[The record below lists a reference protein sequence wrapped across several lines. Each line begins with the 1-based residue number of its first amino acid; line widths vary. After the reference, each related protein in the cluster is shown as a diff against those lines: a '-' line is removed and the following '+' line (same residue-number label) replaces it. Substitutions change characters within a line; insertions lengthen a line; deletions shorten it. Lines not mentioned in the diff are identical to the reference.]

1 MGFRVLK
8 SEVEEMEEKEKEKE
22 RFYQVKGLDMKAFSE
37 NVDKFVT
44 ESRIQVNELRN
55 RVNEVRIQVVF

>member
-1 MGFRVLK
+1 
-8 SEVEEMEEKEKEKE
+8 VEEIEEKEKEKE

-37 NVDKFVT
+37 NVDKFVK

>member
-1 MGFRVLK
+1 
-8 SEVEEMEEKEKEKE
+8 
-22 RFYQVKGLDMKAFSE
+22 MKAFSE
-37 NVDKFVT
+37 NVDKFVK